1 MSERTAALLKEHF
14 PNDKVKHALANAV
27 GLIAICYKIMT
38 SRSIYDKTD
47 KWRYSLRENWEE
59 QKEKLIELRD
69 FMINSIFADNYFQEG
84 CIITIN
90 GILDLHLSL
99 KANFDHPRL
108 LTSHCDQDYVEAA
121 FKDIRGDSR

>member
-1 MSERTAALLKEHF
+1 M
-14 PNDKVKHALANAV
+14 
-27 GLIAICYKIMT
+27 
-38 SRSIYDKTD
+38 
-47 KWRYSLRENWEE
+47 RENWEE
-59 QKEKLIELRD
+59 QKEKLLELRD
-69 FMINSIFADNYFQEG
+69 FMINSIFAENYFQEG

-90 GILDLHLSL
+90 GILDLHLNL